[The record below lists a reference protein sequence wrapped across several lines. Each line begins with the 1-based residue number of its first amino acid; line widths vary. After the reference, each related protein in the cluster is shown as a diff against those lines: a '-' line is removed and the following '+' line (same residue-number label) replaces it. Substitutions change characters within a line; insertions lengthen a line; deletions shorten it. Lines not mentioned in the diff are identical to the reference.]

1 MFSGDEAVMGYLLP
15 ARFFVSV
22 VTGSA
27 TSPVGIVGRM
37 ALKATGGSIRRPG
50 KEADCQHEDQKGMHK
65 AQFSHLKNIAR
76 IVSAT
81 ITPKAVMVR
90 KFVHR

>member
-1 MFSGDEAVMGYLLP
+1 MGNLLP
-15 ARFFVSV
+15 AGFFVTI

-27 TSPVGIVGRM
+27 TSPVGIVGWM
-37 ALKATGGSIRRPG
+37 ALKAPGRSIRRPG
-50 KEADCQHEDQKGMHK
+50 KDDDCQYEDQKGMHR

-81 ITPKAVMVR
+81 ITPKTAMVR